1 MELRHLRYFVA
12 VAEEQNVSLAAQR
25 LHVSRPPLS
34 RQIRDLETELGLA
47 LFERSAK
54 AIRLTEAGKIFLLEA
69 RAVLQRAEDAVAL
82 TKSAASQK
90 RGQVHVGYSIPPS
103 VEILPRAL
111 RAFQRANPQ
120 ARVDLRMMPGQK
132 KMLRALRSGDLD
144 VSLTV
149 YIEPTDFQGLK
160 VEELGTYP
168 LRVAAHKKHRF
179 ARRREVPMSE
189 VAKQPILAFSREEYP
204 SYQGFVAN
212 LLLPYTTAPKI
223 MAEYDNL
230 ESIIVAVEAG
240 RGVAILYEGVAGI
253 SGKRLV
259 LRPLKPAPQPPPFV
273 IAYRKERVSAT
284 VAAFVEAARTA
295 KLK

>member
-25 LHVSRPPLS
+25 LHVSRPPRS
-34 RQIRDLETELGLA
+34 RQIRDLEAELGLA
-47 LFERSAK
+47 LFEHSAK

-82 TKSAASQK
+82 TKSVANQK
-90 RGQVHVGYSIPPS
+90 RGQVHVGYSMPAS
-103 VEILPRAL
+103 LEILPRAL

-120 ARVDLRMMPGQK
+120 ARVDLHMMPWQK

-149 YIEPTDFQGLK
+149 YIEPTDFQGLT
-160 VEELGTYP
+160 VEELDTYP
-168 LRVAAHKKHRF
+168 LRVATHKKHRF
-179 ARRREVPMSE
+179 ARLREVPMSE

-204 SYQGFVAN
+204 SYQAFVAN

-230 ESIIVAVEAG
+230 ESIVVGVEAG
-240 RGVAILYEGVAGI
+240 RGVAIIYEGVAGI
-253 SGKRLV
+253 AGKRLV
-259 LRPLKPAPQPPPFV
+259 LRPLKPAPT
-273 IAYRKERVSAT
+273 ST
-284 VAAFVEAARTA
+284 VHDR
-295 KLK
+295 LP